1 MNATAKPHISVS
13 APTVGRST
21 IGAPA
26 RPSREQPLER
36 HHADAF
42 AWAVSCCRG
51 DRAEAEDVLQTSY
64 LKVLDGRA
72 VFLGRS
78 SYKTWLFGVIRRT
91 AAEHR
96 RRRLLRRLW
105 TARPLDTVQI
115 VDRAPG
121 PATLLVRSESTQ
133 RLESALSR
141 LPRRQHDLLHLVF
154 YQELTIREAAEV
166 LGVSIGTARTHYE
179 RGKARLR
186 EQLRLYAHEV
196 IGE

>member
-1 MNATAKPHISVS
+1 M
-13 APTVGRST
+13 
-21 IGAPA
+21 
-26 RPSREQPLER
+26 
-36 HHADAF
+36 
-42 AWAVSCCRG
+42 
-51 DRAEAEDVLQTSY
+51 LQTSY

-105 TARPLDTVQI
+105 SARSLDMLSI
-115 VDRAPG
+115 LDPAPG
-121 PATLLVRSESTQ
+121 PAMQLVRSESTQ
-133 RLESALSR
+133 RLEAALAR
-141 LPRRQHDLLHLVF
+141 LPGRQRALLHLVF
-154 YQELTIREAAEV
+154 YQDFTIREAAEV

-186 EQLRLYAHEV
+186 EQLREHAPEV
-196 IGE
+196 I

>member
-1 MNATAKPHISVS
+1 ML
-13 APTVGRST
+13 
-21 IGAPA
+21 
-26 RPSREQPLER
+26 PSREQPLER

-42 AWAVSCCRG
+42 AWAVSCCQG

-96 RRRLLRRLW
+96 RRRLVRRLW
-105 TARPLDTVQI
+105 SARALDAVQI
-115 VDRAPG
+115 VDQAPG
-121 PATLLVRSESTQ
+121 PAMLLVRSESTQ
-133 RLESALSR
+133 RLEMALAR
-141 LPRRQHDLLHLVF
+141 LPRRQRDLLHLVF
-154 YQELTIREAAEV
+154 YQDLTIREAAEV

-186 EQLRLYAHEV
+186 EQLREHAPEV